1 MRIYMQESKC
11 GLIVNLDKNT
21 GMPIKQQETYIT
33 FVPENAEEYRRILD
47 IIRNYTG
54 KKGK

>member
-47 IIRNYTG
+47 IIRDYTG